1 MTRLKT
7 TLAKG
12 ERLLDRMLGAGIA
25 LEHDCE
31 GALACAS
38 CLVVVREGAQALSPA
53 SADELDL
60 LDRADATMPGARLAC
75 QAIATGG
82 DVDVEMAPRRL
93 PARLA
98 GCAPVSVSA
107 GAAKFLAAQLARHP
121 AAVAVRLSVV
131 PSGCSGLRYRVDPAD
146 AIRPDDA
153 VFECGGVRVAV
164 DALSLPYL
172 QGATVDLVRE
182 GLARR
187 LRFDNPNARSS
198 CGCGESFGA

>member
-1 MTRLKT
+1 MKT
-7 TLAKG
+7 NLEKG
-12 ERLLDRMLGAGIA
+12 ERLLDRMLGAGIE
-25 LEHDCE
+25 LEHDCD

-82 DVDVEMAPRRL
+82 EVDVEMAPRRL
-93 PARLA
+93 PARVA
-98 GCAPVSVSA
+98 GSAPVSVSA
-107 GAAKFLAAQLARHP
+107 SAAKFLAAQLGRHP
-121 AAVAVRLSVV
+121 VAVAVRLSVV
-131 PSGCSGLRYRVDPAD
+131 PSGCSGLGYRVTPAD
-146 AIRPDDA
+146 AIRADDT

-172 QGATVDLVRE
+172 QGATLDLVQE

-187 LRFDNPNARSS
+187 LRFENPNARSS